1 MRLADK
7 VVAYARVLPKARRHR
22 TDLLRYLG
30 RRPALLSA
38 NGIYEGAL
46 LFSSSV
52 DNRLK
57 ALAELKVSSCVGCP
71 F

>member
-1 MRLADK
+1 MRLTGKLAAYGR
-7 VVAYARVLPKARRHR
+7 VAPRARRHR

-30 RRPALLSA
+30 RRPALLA
-38 NGIYEGAL
+38 AVGGYESAL
-46 LFSSSV
+46 LISSSV

-57 ALAELKVSSCVGCP
+57 ALADLKVASRVGCP